1 MKTKMNR
8 IYALLLTVFMIV
20 GVLTASAFAE
30 AEIPEENTIPE
41 EEEIKEPLVVTSN
54 AIDLSTIVLP
64 PQEEEKPE
72 EEPDLTVEIILFT
85 PAPLKIGDEVIL
97 KAKVSGEDAD
107 KDLCFRWEVSTD
119 EENWKTIEGAED
131 STFSFML
138 DEQNIDCIFR
148 VTVDLK
154 EEDSFENRDTE
165 LE

>member
-41 EEEIKEPLVVTSN
+41 EEKIKDPLVVTSN

-72 EEPDLTVEIILFT
+72 E
-85 PAPLKIGDEVIL
+85 
-97 KAKVSGEDAD
+97 
-107 KDLCFRWEVSTD
+107 
-119 EENWKTIEGAED
+119 D
-131 STFSFML
+131 STGIKNCEPGQP
-138 DEQNIDCIFR
+138 EQYR
-148 VTVDLK
+148 RTG
-154 EEDSFENRDTE
+154 DS
-165 LE
+165 